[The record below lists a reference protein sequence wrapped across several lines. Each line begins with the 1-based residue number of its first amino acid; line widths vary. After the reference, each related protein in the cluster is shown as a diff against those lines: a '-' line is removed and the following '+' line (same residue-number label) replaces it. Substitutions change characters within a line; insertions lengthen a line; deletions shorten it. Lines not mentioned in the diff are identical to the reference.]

1 MVLIQP
7 AATRQRGMT
16 VHGGTG
22 QCASGL
28 DIVCHDTRTYFE
40 IQATIWTSLS
50 LGLTGFAK
58 VA

>member
-1 MVLIQP
+1 
-7 AATRQRGMT
+7 MT